1 MHSSHQLQRKKN
13 DEVTVASLVQ
23 CPDKSR
29 SHYRLTW
36 LVMFESAP
44 SLAAPLF
51 PQTYAGNSRSKLDRF
66 IDILAIGQNEAA
78 NLFPR
83 LCERTIRN
91 QQSPLRTRTIL
102 AAFTASNA
110 RAAIKC

>member
-1 MHSSHQLQRKKN
+1 
-13 DEVTVASLVQ
+13 
-23 CPDKSR
+23 
-29 SHYRLTW
+29 
-36 LVMFESAP
+36 
-44 SLAAPLF
+44 
-51 PQTYAGNSRSKLDRF
+51 LDRF

-102 AAFTASNA
+102 AAFSASNA
-110 RAAIKC
+110 RAATKF